1 MDHWITRKQ
10 YYILETETQNMM
22 HYVLYVNLRRDFVEE
37 MCFKNRFYMNEHRYI
52 STETERK
59 KEREKIV
66 GAGQR

>member
-1 MDHWITRKQ
+1 
-10 YYILETETQNMM
+10 M

-52 STETERK
+52 STEAERK